1 MITYVLG
8 GISVTKEEK
17 NSTSPEST
25 QEKATTTTTTTK
37 KAKAKV
43 QEKTKSSQKETQEKD
58 PSEKKKSPPA
68 SKKKTEKTKQETSK
82 KEATSSKENKNS
94 DKKEKETRNTE
105 TFAIIQSGGKQYKVS
120 EGTILDI
127 EYIEIEPKKKIEFKE
142 ILLVHSE
149 TETKIGQPFLKDTK
163 VTASVLNQIKSPKII
178 VFKFKRKTGYKKT
191 QGHRQLMTTVKIEK
205 I

>member
-8 GISVTKEEK
+8 GTSVTKEEK
-17 NSTSPEST
+17 NSNSAEST
-25 QEKATTTTTTTK
+25 QEKATTTTK

-43 QEKTKSSQKETQEKD
+43 QEKVQEKTKSSQKET
-58 PSEKKKSPPA
+58 KKSPPT

-82 KEATSSKENKNS
+82 KE
-94 DKKEKETRNTE
+94 KETRNTDK
-105 TFAIIQSGGKQYKVS
+105 FAIIQSGGKQYKVS

>member
-1 MITYVLG
+1 M
-8 GISVTKEEK
+8 TKEEK
-17 NSTSPEST
+17 NSNSAEST
-25 QEKATTTTTTTK
+25 QEKAITTK
-37 KAKAKV
+37 KTKTKVQEKV

-58 PSEKKKSPPA
+58 PSQKKKSPPA
-68 SKKKTEKTKQETSK
+68 SKKKTEKTKQEKSK
-82 KEATSSKENKNS
+82 KEATSSKETKNS
-94 DKKEKETRNTE
+94 DKKEKEKETRNTE

-120 EGTILDI
+120 EGTILDL

-142 ILLVHSE
+142 VLLVHSK

>member
-8 GISVTKEEK
+8 GTSVTKEEK
-17 NSTSPEST
+17 NSNSAEST
-25 QEKATTTTTTTK
+25 QEKATTTTTTK

-43 QEKTKSSQKETQEKD
+43 QEKVQEKTKSSQKET
-58 PSEKKKSPPA
+58 KKSPPT

-82 KEATSSKENKNS
+82 KEVTSSKETKNSDKKNS
-94 DKKEKETRNTE
+94 DKKEKETRNTDK
-105 TFAIIQSGGKQYKVS
+105 FAIIQSGGKQYKVS

>member
-1 MITYVLG
+1 M
-8 GISVTKEEK
+8 TKEEK
-17 NSTSPEST
+17 NSNSAEST
-25 QEKATTTTTTTK
+25 QEKATTTTTTK
-37 KAKAKV
+37 KANAKV
-43 QEKTKSSQKETQEKD
+43 QEKTKSSQKET
-58 PSEKKKSPPA
+58 KKSPSN
-68 SKKKTEKTKQETSK
+68 SKKKTKKTKPETNK
-82 KEATSSKENKNS
+82 KEVTSSKETKNS
-94 DKKEKETRNTE
+94 DKKETRNTNK
-105 TFAIIQSGGKQYKVS
+105 FAIIQSGGKQYKVS